1 MLFFVATIWAE
12 NGGTSIWD
20 SIEEMNRVKT
30 VVRMHG
36 IFASLFICFV
46 AIWKW
51 VLPERKYV
59 MSTPE
64 TKESNLSIETSKKIE
79 IENSPPKYSELF
91 EKTYITI
98 KE

>member
-1 MLFFVATIWAE
+1 MLLFVATIWAE

-20 SIEEMNRVKT
+20 SIEEMNRVDN
-30 VVRMHG
+30 VVNMHG
-36 IFASLFICFV
+36 VFAILFFCFV

-51 VLPERKYV
+51 VLPEWKYV
-59 MSTPE
+59 MSTTE
-64 TKESNLSIETSKKIE
+64 TKESNSSIETSKKIE

-91 EKTYITI
+91 KEMYITI

>member
-1 MLFFVATIWAE
+1 MNTP
-12 NGGTSIWD
+12 WD

-51 VLPERKYV
+51 VLPEWKYV
-59 MSTPE
+59 MSTTE
-64 TKESNLSIETSKKIE
+64 TKESNPSIESSKKIE
-79 IENSPPKYSELF
+79 IKNSLPKYSELLKETF
-91 EKTYITI
+91 ITI